1 MPLADPSRAPRSR
14 ILARQVRLV
23 LGRAVQILAVA
34 AVLWAFARVLSR
46 SGTGAG
52 PGQVE
57 LVVMHW
63 SGETGQEENAIVEA
77 SLRRFEASRPGIRVR
92 RINPGDAG
100 SFYTK
105 LQTMMAAGEPPDL
118 FYVGAERLPAFVKA
132 GLLEPLEPFLAGGE
146 LELEDYFPATV
157 AAFRHDGQ
165 RAGRGPLFGIPKDF
179 TPVGFYYNKDL
190 LAEAGVEP
198 PGDGWTWDDF
208 HRIAQAV
215 GRLERRNAA
224 GELEPCVGAE
234 FVTWPFVVRAYLLSE
249 GVDVIDGDWDRLALR
264 EPAALAALERLYRWR
279 HLEERTLTS
288 GKSKL
293 AEGPSVF
300 LTGKV
305 GLAGPFGRWVVPSY
319 RSIPPREQGGFEWDF
334 APLPRGARD
343 HQIVL
348 PVAWCLA
355 RDSAHKPEAFELLR
369 YLVDRDSQA
378 AQARLGLA
386 MPSLIEVAESEAF
399 LDPNQEPANDRGY
412 LEAARRANF
421 LEWPPD
427 PRFEDLLRTRLDRAL
442 KSGEASVEQAIGDLE
457 QAWSA
462 QRRSP
467 LERGAFERVPWRDL
481 WLASAL
487 LLGLG
492 LLLFLWRRS
501 RRALSLAERRE
512 ERWGLLLVSPW
523 LIGFAV
529 FMAGPILLS
538 LLLSLSRWQGI
549 TALSEARFV
558 GLANYAELFW
568 HDARFARSLRVT
580 VYYTLLAVPLG
591 QAAALAAALLMAQK
605 LPGIHLLRAAWY
617 LPSVLAGVGIAI
629 LWRWV
634 FDPEAGPLN
643 AALRPL
649 CAWFGAAPPEWFGKD
664 AALFG
669 PPAFA
674 LMSLW
679 FLGGTMMIYLAGL
692 QAIPSE
698 LYEAAAIDGAGPLR
712 RFLSVTLPMLAPV
725 LLFNTIMALIGSF
738 QVFTQAYVMTGGE
751 PGDATRF
758 FVLYLYNQA
767 FEFYEMGYASAM
779 AWILL
784 AIVLALTFLVLRL
797 SRGRMQAEVAR

>member
-1 MPLADPSRAPRSR
+1 MTGQDPTLSSRLAMGWRGVR
-14 ILARQVRLV
+14 IGAVRLIQGCA
-23 LGRAVQILAVA
+23 LLAT
-34 AVLWAFARVLSR
+34 LWAFARVLAR
-46 SGTGAG
+46 GG
-52 PGQVE
+52 PNLVPDGDVE

-77 SLRRFEASRPGIRVR
+77 SLRRFEASRPGVRVR

-118 FYVGAERLPAFVKA
+118 FYVGAERLPAFVVA
-132 GLLEPLEPFLAGGE
+132 RLLEPLEPYLEQGE
-146 LELEDYFPATV
+146 ARLRLEDYFPATV

-165 RAGRGPLFGIPKDF
+165 RAGQGALYGIPKDF

-190 LAEAGVEP
+190 LARAGQTP
-198 PGDGWTWDDF
+198 PPDDWTWDDF

-215 GRLERRNAA
+215 G
-224 GELEPCVGAE
+224 ELEGCTGAE
-234 FVTWPFVVRAYLLSE
+234 FVTWPFVVRAYLLTE
-249 GVDVIDGDWDRLALR
+249 GIDVADPTFTELRLR
-264 EPAALAALERLYRWR
+264 EPAARAALERLYRWR
-279 HLEERTLTS
+279 HVEANTLTS
-288 GKSKL
+288 GRSKI

-305 GLAGPFGRWVVPSY
+305 GLAGPFGRWVVPNY
-319 RSIPPREQGGFEWDF
+319 RSIPSREQGGFEWDF
-334 APLPRGARD
+334 APLPRGQSD

-355 RDSAHKPEAFELLR
+355 KASRHKPEAFELLR
-369 YLVDRDSQA
+369 YLVDEESQA

-386 MPSLIEVAESEAF
+386 MPSLIKVAASPAF
-399 LDPNQEPANDRGY
+399 LDPNLPPANDLGY
-412 LEAARRANF
+412 FRAAERASF

-427 PRFEDLLRTRLDRAL
+427 PRFEDLMRTRLDRAL
-442 KSGEASVEQAIGDLE
+442 KSGEADVETAIQDLE
-457 QAWSA
+457 QAWGA
-462 QRRSP
+462 QRASP
-467 LERGAFERVPWRDL
+467 LEGQDFPALPWKQVGLGAAATL
-481 WLASAL
+481 TL
-487 LLGLG
+487 LLCVFVWAL
-492 LLLFLWRRS
+492 R
-501 RRALSLAERRE
+501 RRALGPARRSE
-512 ERWGLLLVSPW
+512 QRWGYLLASPW
-523 LIGFAV
+523 LIGALV
-529 FMAGPILLS
+529 FLLGPILLS
-538 LLLSLSRWQGI
+538 ALLSLARWQGI
-549 TALSEARFV
+549 TSLGEARWV
-558 GLANYAELFW
+558 GLANYTQLFH
-568 HDARFARSLRVT
+568 HDARFARSLDVT

-591 QAAALAAALLMAQK
+591 QIAALGAALLMNRK
-605 LPGIHLLRAAWY
+605 LPGIYLLRAAWY

-634 FDPEAGPLN
+634 FDPDAGPLN
-643 AALRPL
+643 ALLAPL
-649 CAWFGAAPPEWFGKD
+649 CELFGRQAPEWFGRD

-692 QAIPSE
+692 QAIPNE

-712 RFLSVTLPMLAPV
+712 RFWSITLPILTPV
-725 LLFNTIMALIGSF
+725 LVFNTIMALIGSF

-758 FVLYLYNQA
+758 YVLYLYNQA

-784 AIVLALTFLVLRL
+784 VIILALTALVLWV
-797 SRGRMQAEVAR
+797 SKGRMQAEVGR

>member
-1 MPLADPSRAPRSR
+1 MADPTRAPRSR
-14 ILARQVRLV
+14 TLARKVRQI
-23 LGRAVQILAVA
+23 LGRAVQILALA
-34 AVLWAFARVLSR
+34 AVLWAFARVLAR
-46 SGTGAG
+46 SGAGA
-52 PGQVE
+52 PAGQVE

-63 SGETGQEENAIVEA
+63 SGETGQQENAIVEA
-77 SLRRFEASRPGIRVR
+77 SLRRFESSRPGIRVR

-118 FYVGAERLPAFVKA
+118 FYVGAERLPAFVAA
-132 GLLEPLEPFLAGGE
+132 GLLEPLEPYLAGGP

-165 RAGRGPLFGIPKDF
+165 RAGRGPLYGIPKDF

-190 LAEAGVEP
+190 LAKAGVEP
-198 PGDGWTWDDF
+198 PADGWTWDDF
-208 HRIAQAV
+208 ERIARAV
-215 GRLERRNAA
+215 GRLEVPNAA

-234 FVTWPFVVRAYLLSE
+234 FVTWPFVVRAYLQSE
-249 GVDVIDGDWDRLALR
+249 GADVVTPGDWDRLTLR
-264 EPAALAALERLYRWR
+264 DPAALAALERLYRWR
-279 HLEERTLTS
+279 HLEQRTLTS

-319 RSIPPREQGGFEWDF
+319 RSIPGSAEGGFEWDF
-334 APLPRGARD
+334 APLPRGAQDR
-343 HQIVL
+343 QIVL

-355 RDSAHKPEAFELLR
+355 RASVHKPEAFELLR
-369 YLVDRDSQA
+369 YLVDAESQA

-399 LDPNQEPANDRGY
+399 LDPTAAPANDRGY
-412 LEAARRANF
+412 LEAARRAEF
-421 LEWPPD
+421 LEWPAD

-442 KSGEASVEQAIGDLE
+442 KSGEASVLEAIGDLE
-457 QAWSA
+457 LAWSA

-467 LERGAFERVPWRDL
+467 LERGRFEPVPWGSL
-481 WLASAL
+481 WLSSAVL
-487 LLGLG
+487 LACAG
-492 LLLFLWRRS
+492 LLFAWRRAQRQLS
-501 RRALSLAERRE
+501 PALRRE
-512 ERWGLLLVSPW
+512 ERWGYLLAAPW
-523 LIGFAV
+523 LLGFAV

-549 TALSEARFV
+549 TDLSQARFV

-580 VYYTLLAVPLG
+580 LYYTLLAVPLG

-649 CAWFGAAPPEWFGKD
+649 LAWFGASPPEWFGKD

-674 LMSLW
+674 LMGLW

-692 QAIPSE
+692 QAIPAE

-784 AIVLALTFLVLRL
+784 AIVLALTFLVLRA